1 MTLVL
6 FCVQCMRYGQ
16 FSLGT
21 IIGNEL
27 LTLPVKPVDCEQ
39 YKQFLQTCDPQAVQ
53 WMAKMTKGEN
63 KIL

>member
-1 MTLVL
+1 
-6 FCVQCMRYGQ
+6 MRYGQ
-16 FSLGT
+16 FSHGT